1 MTFIPVTGPT
11 GKSFV
16 DSETFLSTAG
26 WDKWDIRYLEMAR
39 LVSTWSKDPSTQ
51 TGAVVVRPDN
61 SVASVGYNGFPRGI
75 EDTPERYADRE
86 TKYSYIV
93 HCEMNAVL
101 SAHTTVRG
109 DTLYTWPFFSCDR
122 CAMHMIQA
130 GISRVVAPSCPP
142 DKQDRWSAILEDS
155 KKRFREAGVE
165 VVEIPYHI
173 FEENQ

>member
-1 MTFIPVTGPT
+1 MGITDEQLQEMIAEAKEMEVAEN
-11 GKSFV
+11 K
-16 DSETFLSTAG
+16 L
-26 WDKWDIRYLEMAR
+26 KWDIRYLDMAR
-39 LVSTWSKDPSTQ
+39 LVASWSKDPSTQ

-75 EDTPERYADRE
+75 KDTPDRYEDRE
-86 TKYSYIV
+86 VKYSYIV

-130 GISRVVAPSCPP
+130 GIVRVVAPSCPP
-142 DKQDRWSAILEDS
+142 EKQERWGAILEDS
-155 KKRFREAGVE
+155 KSRFREAGIE
-165 VVEIPYHI
+165 VVEIPYEN
-173 FEENQ
+173 FEENK